1 MTPEGKVSCLNTG
14 HPMRTQGHIAADAG
28 HKLQT
33 SVPVLPVT
41 APMSVSAH
49 HFLASAL
56 QTWNELTGRFV
67 GMVCAEAPV
76 LITCP
81 VHLAPV

>member
-1 MTPEGKVSCLNTG
+1 MLANANWLQPL
-14 HPMRTQGHIAADAG
+14 HDA
-28 HKLQT
+28 LQKGCYSHCIRYGT
-33 SVPVLPVT
+33 IMISSP
-41 APMSVSAH
+41 AH

-56 QTWNELTGRFV
+56 QTSNELTGRFV

-81 VHLAPV
+81 VHLGPV